1 MLPPVVHPKSKFQN
15 ARIGSR
21 NKCVPLA
28 DVMMGTTLGLHVGDY
43 EPTTS
48 FFIYD
53 RSGLFDTNS
62 FKALIPVLYKG
73 APNLTYLHT
82 KISLFSYQNNKYIPP
97 LGMNYTCTI
106 VGTS

>member
-28 DVMMGTTLGLHVGDY
+28 DVMMGTTLDLHVGDY

-82 KISLFSYQNNKYIPP
+82 KISHFFKTINISPH
-97 LGMNYTCTI
+97 LG
-106 VGTS
+106 

>member
-15 ARIGSR
+15 ARIGSG

-28 DVMMGTTLGLHVGDY
+28 DVMMGTTPDLHASDY

-48 FFIYD
+48 SFIYD

-82 KISLFSYQNNKYIPP
+82 KIHIFFTNNKYIPP
-97 LGMNYTCTI
+97 LGINYTFTI